1 MDREQFRKIQSRR
14 KFFQECAGGIGIAA
28 LAQLMEKEGRGATNP
43 DLNPLAPKKPH
54 FPAKAKN
61 VIFMFMEGGPSQ
73 IDLFDP
79 KPELQKWS
87 GKPLPAEMTKDLRLA
102 FTKPNAA
109 VLASPRTFQ
118 PYGQSGI
125 EFSDYIPHIGSCADD
140 ICLVRSMFT
149 DAFNHHPGQ
158 LMLFGGSIQVGRP
171 TMGAWVLYGLGSESE
186 NLPGFVVLSSGVGTS
201 GGTSN
206 WSSGFLPSTY
216 QGVVFRSSGD
226 PVLYLSNPAGITSE
240 MQRGSLDALKDLNQ
254 EHYTETGDME
264 IASRISS
271 YELAFRMQM
280 AGPELL
286 DFSKESP
293 ETLAMY
299 GIEDNAPSKQFGTNC
314 LLARRMVE
322 RGVRFVMLT
331 HASWDDH
338 TDLNRKLKK
347 SCEIADK
354 PTAALIKDLKQRGLL
369 ENTLVVWG
377 GEFGRTPM
385 VEIRDP
391 RDVNNAGRDH
401 HPLAY
406 SLFLAGGGIKGGQ
419 VIGKTDDLCMNVVQD
434 KVHVHDLQ
442 ATILNRLGLEHTR
455 LTYHHMGRDFRLTD
469 VAGNV
474 VQKMLA

>member
-1 MDREQFRKIQSRR
+1 MDRELFQKIQSRR
-14 KFFQECAGGIGIAA
+14 RFFRDCAGGIGTIA
-28 LAQLMEKEGRGATNP
+28 LAELLARDGRAAGLP
-43 DLNPLAPKKPH
+43 EVNPLAPKKPH
-54 FPAKAKN
+54 FPPKAKN

-73 IDLFDP
+73 MDLFDP

-87 GKPLPAEMTKDLRLA
+87 GKPLPESITKNLRLA

-109 VLASPRTFQ
+109 VLASPRTFT
-118 PYGQSGI
+118 PHGKSGI

-140 ICLVRSMFT
+140 LCLVRSMHT

-158 LMLFGGSIQVGRP
+158 LLLFGGSIQVGRP
-171 TMGAWVLYGLGSESE
+171 TMGAWVLYGLGSESQ

-226 PVLYLSNPAGITSE
+226 PVLYLSNPPGVTKE
-240 MQRGSLDALKDLNQ
+240 MQRASLDTLKDLNE
-254 EHYTETGDME
+254 EHYDNTGDME

-293 ETLAMY
+293 ETLSAY
-299 GIEDNAPSKQFGTNC
+299 GVDKEPTRQFATNC

-347 SCEIADK
+347 SCDIADQ
-354 PTAALIKDLKQRGLL
+354 PTAALIRDLKQRGLL
-369 ENTLVVWG
+369 EDTLVVWG

-406 SLFLAGGGIKGGQ
+406 SLFMAGGGIKGGQ
-419 VIGKTDDLCMNVVQD
+419 VIGKTDDLCMNIVED
-434 KVHVHDLQ
+434 PIHVHDLQ
-442 ATILNRLGLEHTR
+442 ATLLHCLGLEHTR
-455 LTYHHMGRDFRLTD
+455 LTYHHIGRDFRLTD
-469 VAGNV
+469 VEGSV
-474 VQKMLA
+474 VKKMLA

>member
-1 MDREQFRKIQSRR
+1 MDREEFRRIQTRR
-14 KFFQECAGGIGIAA
+14 SFFQQCAGGIGIAA
-28 LAQLMEKEGRGATNP
+28 LAELMAREGRAAVANV
-43 DLNPLAPKKPH
+43 NPLAPKPPH

-73 IDLFDP
+73 LDLFDP
-79 KPELQKWS
+79 KPALQKWS

-118 PYGQSGI
+118 PYGKSGI
-125 EFSDYIPHIGSCADD
+125 EFSDYIPHIASCADD
-140 ICLVRSMFT
+140 LCLVRSMHT

-158 LMLFGGSIQVGRP
+158 LLLFGGSIQVGRP
-171 TMGAWVLYGLGSESE
+171 TMGAWVLYGLGSESQ
-186 NLPGFVVLSSGVGTS
+186 NLPGFVVLGSGVGTS

-226 PVLYLSNPAGITSE
+226 PVLYLSNPAGVTRD
-240 MQRGSLDALKDLNQ
+240 MQRASLDVLKDLNE
-254 EHYTETGDME
+254 EHYDQTGDLE

-280 AGPELL
+280 AAPELL

-293 ETLAMY
+293 ETLAAY
-299 GIEDNAPSKQFGTNC
+299 GVDREPTRQFATNC

-338 TDLNRKLKK
+338 TNLNKKLKK
-347 SCEIADK
+347 NCDIADQ
-354 PTAALIKDLKQRGLL
+354 PTAALIQDLKQRGLL
-369 ENTLVVWG
+369 DNTLVVWG

-391 RDVNNAGRDH
+391 RDADNAGRDH

-406 SLFLAGGGIKGGQ
+406 SLFLAGGGIQGGQ
-419 VIGKTDDLCMNVVQD
+419 VIGKTDDLCMNVVED
-434 KVHVHDLQ
+434 GVHVHDLQ
-442 ATILNRLGLEHTR
+442 ATLLHCLGLEHTR

-469 VAGNV
+469 VAGTV
-474 VQKMLA
+474 VKKMLA

>member
-1 MDREQFRKIQSRR
+1 MDLHEFRRIQTRR
-14 KFFQECAGGIGIAA
+14 SFFAECAGGIGIAA
-28 LAQLMEKEGRGATNP
+28 LAQLMEGEGRGASL
-43 DLNPLAPKKPH
+43 DANPLAPKKPQ

-73 IDLFDP
+73 MDLFDP
-79 KPELQKWS
+79 KPGLAKWN
-87 GKPLPAEMTKDLRLA
+87 GKPLPADMTKNLRLA

-109 VLASPRTFQ
+109 VLASPRVFT
-118 PYGQSGI
+118 PHGQSGI

-140 ICLVRSMFT
+140 ICLVRSMYT
-149 DAFNHHPGQ
+149 EAFNHHPGQ
-158 LMLFGGSIQVGRP
+158 LLLFGGSIQGGRP
-171 TMGAWVLYGLGSESE
+171 TMGAWTLYGLGSESQ
-186 NLPGFVVLSSGVGTS
+186 NLPGFVVLGSGVGTS
-201 GGTSN
+201 AGTLN

-216 QGVVFRSSGD
+216 GGVVFRSAGD
-226 PVLYLSNPAGITSE
+226 PVLYLSNPAGVTAG
-240 MQRGSLDALKDLNQ
+240 MQRAGLDALKDLN
-254 EHYTETGDME
+254 EAHYAETGDVE

-271 YELAFRMQM
+271 YELAFRMQS
-280 AGPELL
+280 AAPELL

-293 ETLAMY
+293 ETLALY
-299 GIEDNAPSKQFGTNC
+299 GVDEKRSNQFAMNC

-347 SCEIADK
+347 NCDLADQ
-354 PTAALIKDLKQRGLL
+354 PTAALLRDLKQRGMLDS
-369 ENTLVVWG
+369 TLVVWG

-391 RDVNNAGRDH
+391 KEADKGGRDH

-406 SLFLAGGGIKGGQ
+406 SMFLAGGGIKGGT
-419 VIGKTDDLCMNVVQD
+419 VVGKTDELCMGVVED
-434 KVHVHDLQ
+434 RVHVHDLQ
-442 ATILNRLGLEHTR
+442 ATILHCLGIEHTR
-455 LTYHHMGRDFRLTD
+455 LTYRHMGRDFRLTD

-474 VQKMLA
+474 VPKMLA

>member
-1 MDREQFRKIQSRR
+1 MTREQFRLIQTRR
-14 KFFQECAGGIGIAA
+14 SFFRDCAGGIGIMA
-28 LAQLMEKEGRGATNP
+28 LSQLMEQEGRGAKLEVNP
-43 DLNPLAPKKPH
+43 MAPKPPH

-73 IDLFDP
+73 MDLFDP
-79 KPELQKWS
+79 KPGLAKWN
-87 GKPLPAEMTKDLRLA
+87 GKPLPPDMTKDLRLA

-109 VLASPRTFQ
+109 VLASPRTFK
-118 PYGQSGI
+118 PYGKSGI
-125 EFSDYIPHIGSCADD
+125 EFSDYIPSIGSCADD
-140 ICLVRSMFT
+140 LCLVRSMFT

-158 LMLFGGSIQVGRP
+158 LMLFGGSIQGGRP
-171 TMGAWVLYGLGSESE
+171 TMGAWALYGLGSESQ
-186 NLPGFVVLSSGVGTS
+186 NLPGFVVLGSGVGTS
-201 GGTSN
+201 AGTLN

-226 PVLYLSNPAGITSE
+226 PVLYLSNPAGVTRE
-240 MQRGSLDALKDLNQ
+240 MQRAGLDALKDLNE
-254 EHYTETGDME
+254 EHYAETGDLE

-271 YELAFRMQM
+271 YELAFRMQA

-293 ETLAMY
+293 ETLALY
-299 GIEDNAPSKQFGTNC
+299 GVDEKRSNQFALNC

-322 RGVRFVMLT
+322 RGVRFILLT

-347 SCEIADK
+347 NCDLADQ

-369 ENTLVVWG
+369 DSTMVVWG

-391 RDVNNAGRDH
+391 KEADKGGRDH

-406 SLFLAGGGIKGGQ
+406 SMFLAGGGIKGGQ
-419 VIGKTDDLCMNVVQD
+419 VVGKTDELCMNVVED

-442 ATILNRLGLEHTR
+442 ATILHCLGLDHTR
-455 LTYHHMGRDFRLTD
+455 LTYRHMGRDFRLTD

-474 VQKMLA
+474 VRKMLA

>member
-1 MDREQFRKIQSRR
+1 MNLPEFLRIHTRRSFFRS
-14 KFFQECAGGIGIAA
+14 CAGGIETLA
-28 LAQLMEKEGRGATNP
+28 LASLLERDGLAGVVA
-43 DLNPLAPKKPH
+43 DPLAPKAPH
-54 FPAKAKN
+54 FAPHAKN
-61 VIFMFMEGGPSQ
+61 VICLFMEGAPSQ
-73 IDLFDP
+73 MDLFDP
-79 KPELQKWS
+79 KPALQKYS
-87 GKPLPAEMTKDLRLA
+87 GQSLPPSMTKDLRLA
-102 FTKPNAA
+102 FIKPTAA
-109 VLASPRTFQ
+109 VLASPRIFT
-118 PYGQSGI
+118 PHGQSGI
-125 EFSDYIPHIGSCADD
+125 EFSDYIPHIASCADD
-140 ICLVRSMFT
+140 ICLVRSMVT

-158 LMLFGGSIQVGRP
+158 LLLFTGSQQFGRP
-171 TMGAWVLYGLGSESE
+171 TMGAWVVYGLGSESQ

-201 GGTSN
+201 GGASN
-206 WSSGFLPSTY
+206 FASGFLPSSY
-216 QGVVFRSSGD
+216 QGVVLRSSGD
-226 PVLYLSNPAGITSE
+226 PVLYLSNPAGISTG
-240 MQRGSLDALKDLNQ
+240 MQRAALDTLKDLNE
-254 EHYTETGDME
+254 EHQAQTGDME
-264 IASRISS
+264 IASRIAS
-271 YELAFRMQM
+271 YELAFRMQS
-280 AGPELL
+280 AAPELL

-293 ETLAMY
+293 ETMAMY
-299 GIEDNAPSKQFGTNC
+299 GIQDRAAASQFAVNC

-347 SCEIADK
+347 NCDMADL

-369 ENTLVVWG
+369 DETLVVWG

-419 VIGKTDDLCMNVVQD
+419 VVGKTDELCMNVVED

-442 ATILNRLGLEHTR
+442 ATLLHCLGLEHAR
-455 LTYHHMGRDFRLTD
+455 LTYRHMGRDFRLTD

-474 VQKMLA
+474 VQKMLV

>member
-1 MDREQFRKIQSRR
+1 MDREQFLKIQSRR
-14 KFFQECAGGIGIAA
+14 RFFQECAGGIGIAA
-28 LAQLMEKEGRGATNP
+28 LAQLMAQEGRASAEV
-43 DLNPLAPKKPH
+43 NPLAPKKPH

-73 IDLFDP
+73 LDLFDP

-87 GKPLPAEMTKDLRLA
+87 GKPLPAEMTKNLRLA

-109 VLASPRTFQ
+109 VLASPRTFTKH
-118 PYGQSGI
+118 GQAGI
-125 EFSDYIPHIGSCADD
+125 EFSDYIPNIASCADD
-140 ICLVRSMFT
+140 ICLVRSMYT

-158 LMLFGGSIQVGRP
+158 LLLFGGSIQVGRP
-171 TMGAWVLYGLGSESE
+171 TMGAWVLYGLGSESQ

-226 PVLYLSNPAGITSE
+226 PVLYLSNPPGVSTD
-240 MQRGSLDALKDLNQ
+240 MQRGSLDVLKDLNQ
-254 EHYTETGDME
+254 EHYAQTGDLE

-271 YELAFRMQM
+271 YELAFRMQS

-299 GIEDNAPSKQFGTNC
+299 GIDDGPSKQFGTNC

-338 TDLNRKLKK
+338 SDLNRKLKK
-347 SCEIADK
+347 SCDIADK

-369 ENTLVVWG
+369 ENTIVVWG

-419 VIGKTDDLCMNVVQD
+419 VIGKTDDLCMNVVED

-442 ATILNRLGLEHTR
+442 ATLLHCLGLDHTR

-469 VAGNV
+469 VAGNLV
-474 VQKMLA
+474 NKMLV